1 MCHMPPRNRHRYEGH
16 IFFAELA
23 GKRNVVCFRDMAS
36 CVINDKWYSDK
47 RTEIVDES
55 LRVVIAAAKLIKA
68 QIREIMFDM
77 DKYPVNAQFDDVV
90 SGRKWVPELLQ
101 TFMENIVC
109 DDLKQVAL
117 SHCIIQ
123 ASRPRSVISPITF
136 GLGIS
141 LDKAIGSH
149 WLLNTLARLGMSI
162 SYDEATRYKQSA
174 MQSDIDDLPPKFPLC
189 FTQFAGDNID
199 HNVCTLDGRE
209 SFHGMGIISIS
220 TPCMTDSNG
229 TVTAD
234 TAATADSD
242 SNEPVSDDIV
252 MDEIVAYMP
261 ESFCVVASNSD
272 SDTVMTGSE
281 MESVVTDIV
290 EVDGSQLK
298 GINVNDSG
306 VVDVSDAHDEG
317 KGNVDLP
324 IDHGA
329 VDSKSVGIKV
339 VGEFA
344 LQQTAITRLK
354 RVTVDKLVRNHGIP
368 ILPYSAPES
377 AALATFLLK
386 PLQNVQRLLPSC
398 AVSVPVVIDLIWDAG
413 YYFQEDLGTRPNW
426 AGFMQDVC
434 VSTNRHPVSD
444 IRMLPI
450 IDLNPND
457 MSCIFSTLTFLE
469 KQAKL
474 LSMET
479 ACVTFDQPLYI
490 KAVEIV
496 KSSKMDV
503 VCRLGGFHLLINFL
517 GAIGTIMA
525 GSGLVEALQTC
536 YGPVALSHM
545 MTGKAYAKA
554 VRAHI
559 LVESALTVLLL
570 NHLLADESDDS
581 DTNQVI
587 QVQTA
592 NMCQLKQLYSDA
604 INHCLLSTNDIVPC
618 IQRLHDKL
626 TAYQQNLSNEN
637 RTARLWLQY
646 MRYINIV
653 KLV

>member
-1 MCHMPPRNRHRYEGH
+1 M
-16 IFFAELA
+16 FA
-23 GKRNVVCFRDMAS
+23 
-36 CVINDKWYSDK
+36 
-47 RTEIVDES
+47 
-55 LRVVIAAAKLIKA
+55 
-68 QIREIMFDM
+68 
-77 DKYPVNAQFDDVV
+77 
-90 SGRKWVPELLQ
+90 RK
-101 TFMENIVC
+101 
-109 DDLKQVAL
+109 
-117 SHCIIQ
+117 
-123 ASRPRSVISPITF
+123 
-136 GLGIS
+136 
-141 LDKAIGSH
+141 
-149 WLLNTLARLGMSI
+149 
-162 SYDEATRYKQSA
+162 
-174 MQSDIDDLPPKFPLC
+174 
-189 FTQFAGDNID
+189 
-199 HNVCTLDGRE
+199 
-209 SFHGMGIISIS
+209 
-220 TPCMTDSNG
+220 
-229 TVTAD
+229 
-234 TAATADSD
+234 
-242 SNEPVSDDIV
+242 
-252 MDEIVAYMP
+252 
-261 ESFCVVASNSD
+261 
-272 SDTVMTGSE
+272 
-281 MESVVTDIV
+281 
-290 EVDGSQLK
+290 
-298 GINVNDSG
+298 
-306 VVDVSDAHDEG
+306 
-317 KGNVDLP
+317 
-324 IDHGA
+324 
-329 VDSKSVGIKV
+329 
-339 VGEFA
+339 
-344 LQQTAITRLK
+344 
-354 RVTVDKLVRNHGIP
+354 
-368 ILPYSAPES
+368 
-377 AALATFLLK
+377 
-386 PLQNVQRLLPSC
+386 RLLPSC
-398 AVSVPVVIDLIWDAG
+398 AVSVPVVIDLIWHAG
-413 YYFQEDLGTRPNW
+413 YYFQEDLGTRANW

-490 KAVEIV
+490 KAVEIAE
-496 KSSKMDV
+496 SSKMDV
-503 VCRLGGFHLLINFL
+503 VCRLGGFHLLMNFL

-604 INHCLLSTNDIVPC
+604 INHCLLSTNDTVPC

-653 KLV
+653 KQFLRAERTADWSMHLQSVSQMLNLLAAAGHNNYTKCARLYLQAMVDLPNTNPWLHQQLSTGQHAIRRSDRHWAAISIDLAIEQVMMRAVKS